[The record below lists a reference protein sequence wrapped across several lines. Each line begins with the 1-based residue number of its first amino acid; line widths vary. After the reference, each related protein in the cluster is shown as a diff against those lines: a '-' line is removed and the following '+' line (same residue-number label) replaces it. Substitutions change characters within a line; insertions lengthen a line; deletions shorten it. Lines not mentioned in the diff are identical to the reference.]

1 MIKKPKLL
9 ISSCLVGQN
18 VRYDGKNSLIDDY
31 EKLNEKYELFS
42 FCPEIASGMVV
53 PRLPSEI
60 KGIAPLVVHNE
71 FGIDVTDYFI
81 DGAQQALN
89 VCNTNNINIALLKS
103 KSPSCGN
110 IEIYDGTFSKKL
122 IQGQGL
128 TANILLNN
136 NIKVYNENQI
146 GELI

>member
-1 MIKKPKLL
+1 MINKPKLL

-31 EKLNEKYELFS
+31 EKLNEKYELFY